1 VRSPPALGEKSCFLA
16 DRSQLRALWRNVSRS
31 SLNPA
36 PDRQYAVLG
45 PARWYHPLMLP
56 DIGVMALLSGVAGAW
71 EERGPEGVPTG
82 ATIVA
87 GEHFQRG
94 PVDWSQMFAETPSSE
109 LGFVAEGTAREL
121 REQIAERSPLGHV
134 GLFEQLGLTIEDV
147 LETLDFIVRVAE
159 EDRGESYKR
168 LEDPVWLAENFEVYR
183 WLPDREAAKAR
194 KVELPE
200 DQIRLTKYL
209 VFQIEGRTVR
219 DAVHDTALYELP
231 AEELAGGAPDL
242 RMKYTRLDVYA
253 GVFEEGGEAQG
264 KARPLVWLTREHANQ
279 ALMQG
284 SIEVATEDGRIRMFN
299 VHENNGIPYDPA
311 VKDGNLQRRFW
322 YFREVV
328 GILGV
333 EQIPLRPHAA
343 VAGDVYNLGLGKL
356 LALTWDMGQ
365 GPRLHL
371 VLLSDTGG
379 AFQPNLFQLD
389 WLAGSFPSQES
400 FQAWEQT
407 MPARVH
413 AAVLVK
419 KGPSR

>member
-1 VRSPPALGEKSCFLA
+1 
-16 DRSQLRALWRNVSRS
+16 
-31 SLNPA
+31 
-36 PDRQYAVLG
+36 
-45 PARWYHPLMLP
+45 MLP
-56 DIGVMALLSGVAGAW
+56 DIGVMALLCGVAGAW

-87 GEHFQRG
+87 SERFERVS
-94 PVDWSQMFAETPSSE
+94 VDWSRMLPETPSSE
-109 LGFVAEGTAREL
+109 LGFVARGTASEL
-121 REQIAERSPLGHV
+121 REQIAEGTPLGHV
-134 GLFEQLGLTIEDV
+134 GLFEQLGITVEDV
-147 LETLDFIVRVAE
+147 LATLDFIVQVAD

-168 LEDPVWLAENFEVYR
+168 LEDPVWLAENFEIYR
-183 WLPDREAAKAR
+183 WMPDKEAAKGR
-194 KVELPE
+194 KVELQGDE
-200 DQIRLTKYL
+200 IRLTKYL

-219 DAVHDTALYELP
+219 DEVHHTALYELP
-231 AEELAGGAPDL
+231 AEELGGGPPDL
-242 RMKYTRLDVYA
+242 RRKYTRQDVYA
-253 GVFEEGGEAQG
+253 GVFEEGGEAAG
-264 KARPLVWLTREHANQ
+264 KARPLVWLTREHSNQ

-311 VKDGNLQRRFW
+311 VKDGNLQKRFW

-356 LALTWDMGQ
+356 LALTWDMGK
-365 GPRLHL
+365 GPELHL

-389 WLAGSFPSQES
+389 WLAGSFPTPEA

-407 MPARVH
+407 MPSRVQ

-419 KGPSR
+419 KGPPR